1 MDFREN
7 PVALMSYLRL
17 IGAGVEIVA
26 AVLMV
31 KMNTVEAALRIN
43 AILGLLGPVVLI
55 AVSALGLWGLVGRV
69 SWIKLV
75 MTLCGAI
82 LIIAGTC

>member
-69 SWIKLV
+69 SWIKLI

>member
-43 AILGLLGPVVLI
+43 AILGLVGPVVLI

-69 SWIKLV
+69 SWIKLI

>member
-7 PVALMSYLRL
+7 PVTLMSYLRL

-69 SWIKLV
+69 SWIKLI